1 MQAINTIT
9 SRKPSIIQ
17 IIGERVELRKTGRE
31 YIGLCQ
37 FHRDRNPSMS
47 VNEEKGVFYCHSCGA
62 TGDVIDYIMRLDGLS
77 FRQAL
82 ASLGIDH
89 TDVVPRPNNDPLKQ
103 AAAQISQWADTQTD
117 RANSLLREIGHRL
130 QLAKQAGWREEEK
143 ISSREWAILSDLA
156 DDLQTVKL
164 VIELYENR
172 ARIEALLADADDH
185 EYQPEKFPPLTEAY
199 RTYLRE
205 RLPSKVDL

>member
-1 MQAINTIT
+1 VT
-9 SRKPSIIQ
+9 STHTQQKPSIVSV
-17 IIGERVELRKTGRE
+17 IGERVELHKAGKE
-31 YIGLCQ
+31 WKGLCP
-37 FHRDRNPSMS
+37 FHEDKTPSFS
-47 VNEEKGVFYCHSCGA
+47 VNDEKGLFHCFACGVA
-62 TGDVIDYIMRLDGLS
+62 GDVIDFLMKLDGLS

-82 ASLGIDH
+82 ASLGMNH
-89 TDVVPRPNNDPLKQ
+89 LEAVSHPKNDPVKQ
-103 AAAQISQWADTQTD
+103 TAAKISQWADTQTT

-130 QLAKQAGWREEEK
+130 QVAKQAGWREEEK